1 MTPFDNV
8 RKVLAV
14 AGETEAMGEYGI
26 ITCPVCNQRYVRS
39 GVEAIDR
46 TTLKELARNHLKTHR
61 LDESK
66 RGIYGV
72 LMVEQMERVQSIG
85 DEIAT

>member
-1 MTPFDNV
+1 MTLFDNV
-8 RKVLAV
+8 RKFLAV
-14 AGETEAMGEYGI
+14 TGRTVDMGKYGI
-26 ITCPVCNQRYVRS
+26 ITCPVCGQRYVRS
-39 GVEAIDR
+39 GVEATDR
-46 TTLKELARNHLKTHR
+46 TTLKELARTHLKTHR

-72 LMVEQMERVQSIG
+72 LMVEQMERVGAIE